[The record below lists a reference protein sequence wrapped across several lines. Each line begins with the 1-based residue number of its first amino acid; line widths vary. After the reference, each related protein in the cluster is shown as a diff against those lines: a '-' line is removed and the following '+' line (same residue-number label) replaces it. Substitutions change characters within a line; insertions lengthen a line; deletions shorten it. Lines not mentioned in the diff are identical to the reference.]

1 MSSVS
6 TRMGKTTVELQ
17 NLSKAYGEHVLLRD
31 FTYLFLR
38 GDRVG
43 FVGKNGC
50 GKTTLIKMIA
60 TAAGQLTGNAG
71 VYPDSGSIEIGQT
84 IKIGYYAQEIS
95 QEKEKGLAY
104 MDPEKRVIDYVR
116 DTAEFIKTKDGE
128 VSAAKMCERFLFDAE
143 LQYSRIGKLSGGQ
156 KRRLNLLRVLME
168 APNVLL
174 LDEPTNDLDIRTL
187 TILEDYLDSFD
198 GIVAVV
204 SHDRYF
210 LDRTVRRIFAF
221 EEAGRVTQYEGGY
234 TDYQLRMEERKTEQG
249 KTQRQRPEK
258 EEKENKG
265 QEARQHRKKLSYKE
279 QREYETIEDS
289 IAELEEEIAALEGEY
304 TKAARDFIR
313 LAELDRQL
321 T

>member
-1 MSSVS
+1 
-6 TRMGKTTVELQ
+6 
-17 NLSKAYGEHVLLRD
+17 
-31 FTYLFLR
+31 
-38 GDRVG
+38 
-43 FVGKNGC
+43 
-50 GKTTLIKMIA
+50 
-60 TAAGQLTGNAG
+60 
-71 VYPDSGSIEIGQT
+71 
-84 IKIGYYAQEIS
+84 
-95 QEKEKGLAY
+95 

-221 EEAGRVTQYEGGY
+221 EEAGRVAQYEGGY

-258 EEKENKG
+258 EEKENKE

-289 IAELEEEIAALEGEY
+289 IAELEEEIAALEDEY

-321 T
+321 TEKRQLLTEKMDRWMYLEELVLEIEQENKR

>member
-1 MSSVS
+1 
-6 TRMGKTTVELQ
+6 
-17 NLSKAYGEHVLLRD
+17 
-31 FTYLFLR
+31 
-38 GDRVG
+38 
-43 FVGKNGC
+43 
-50 GKTTLIKMIA
+50 
-60 TAAGQLTGNAG
+60 
-71 VYPDSGSIEIGQT
+71 
-84 IKIGYYAQEIS
+84 
-95 QEKEKGLAY
+95 
-104 MDPEKRVIDYVR
+104 
-116 DTAEFIKTKDGE
+116 
-128 VSAAKMCERFLFDAE
+128 MCERFLFDAE

-221 EEAGRVTQYEGGY
+221 EEAGRVAQYEGGY

-258 EEKENKG
+258 EEKRIKG
-265 QEARQHRKKLSYKE
+265 RRRASTGRSFLIKNRGNMRRSRIRSRSWKKKLLRWKVNI
-279 QREYETIEDS
+279 QR
-289 IAELEEEIAALEGEY
+289 LPEILSVWQSWTGS
-304 TKAARDFIR
+304 
-313 LAELDRQL
+313 
-321 T
+321 